1 MIKWVA
7 AVIGYSFLRFPGA
20 ILGFIVGG
28 FFEFLSKNS
37 VQIRTS
43 NAINPETFRLNLLS
57 LSALIIKADGKIE
70 KKELDF
76 VRNFFIGQFGKERA
90 ESIFKTFNT
99 QIKKKTQNLDQ
110 LTNVFVQQTG
120 YETRLQIL
128 HFLFGIAN
136 ADGNI
141 SDLEL
146 QKLSKV
152 ASGMQL
158 RLPDFVSIKAMFV
171 KNTDNAYKILEIDSK
186 ATQDEIKKAYRKMA
200 KKYHPDKLR
209 GQDPAMIKGAEE
221 KFREVQK
228 AYETLISQKNNKI

>member
-20 ILGFIVGG
+20 ILGFMVGG

-37 VQIRTS
+37 IQIRTS
-43 NAINPETFRLNLLS
+43 SYAIKPETFQLNLLA

-70 KKELDF
+70 QKELDF
-76 VRNFFIGQFGKERA
+76 VRSFFIGQYGKERA
-90 ESIFKTFNT
+90 DSIFRTFNT
-99 QIKKKTQNLDQ
+99 QIKKETQHLDQ
-110 LTNVFVQQTG
+110 LTRIFVLQTA

-141 SDLEL
+141 SDIEL
-146 QKLSKV
+146 QKLSQV
-152 ASGMQL
+152 ATGMRL
-158 RLPDFVSIKAMFV
+158 RLPDFESIKAMFV
-171 KNTDNAYKILEIDSK
+171 KNTDNAYKILEVDSN
-186 ATQDEIKKAYRKMA
+186 ASLDEIKKAYRKMA

-228 AYETLISQKNNKI
+228 AYETLMRQKNN

>member
-20 ILGFIVGG
+20 ILGFMVGG

-37 VQIRTS
+37 IQIRTS
-43 NAINPETFRLNLLS
+43 SYAIKPETFQLNLLA

-70 KKELDF
+70 QKELDF
-76 VRNFFIGQFGKERA
+76 VRSFFIGQYGKERA
-90 ESIFKTFNT
+90 DSIFRTFNT
-99 QIKKKTQNLDQ
+99 QIKKETQHLDQ
-110 LTNVFVQQTG
+110 LTPIFVQQTA

-141 SDLEL
+141 SDIEL
-146 QKLSKV
+146 QKLSQV
-152 ASGMQL
+152 ATGMRL
-158 RLPDFVSIKAMFV
+158 HLPDFESIKAMFV
-171 KNTDNAYKILEIDSK
+171 KNTDNAYKILEVDSN
-186 ATQDEIKKAYRKMA
+186 ASLDEIKKAYRKMA

-228 AYETLISQKNNKI
+228 AYETLMRQKNN